1 MSLRSWP
8 CSIIAITPASWPR
21 HATALL
27 STAVILSSSPVTGP
41 HPAFGRYPY
50 GYIPL
55 VVGRQAAAALPISGN
70 TRTGMGIV
78 IDMSEH
84 SHYQHVLNDLNPQ
97 HRALRKMIPEVYRGF
112 AEMSNGA
119 LTSGALDKK
128 VKELIAMAIGVV
140 AGCDGCIA
148 SHAQGAAR
156 AGASK
161 EEAAEAIGVS
171 ILMHGGPATIYGA
184 RAYDAF
190 CEFADADADT
200 AAGSPQ

>member
-1 MSLRSWP
+1 M
-8 CSIIAITPASWPR
+8 AIPFYGVALDHLQADTGNTPTR
-21 HATALL
+21 
-27 STAVILSSSPVTGP
+27 IC
-41 HPAFGRYPY
+41 
-50 GYIPL
+50 I
-55 VVGRQAAAALPISGN
+55 VVGMTEN
-70 TRTGMGIV
+70 N
-78 IDMSEH
+78 
-84 SHYQHVLNDLNPQ
+84 HYHQVLDDLNPQ

-190 CEFADADADT
+190 CEFADRT
-200 AAGSPQ
+200 SEAGT